1 MRYVPP
7 RYENYNGLRNT
18 SIKCKTKSGR
28 GTDEARGMTMRASSP
43 TVPSGGVND
52 AKTVMFDVGRSQLFL
67 SQTCITLC
75 SVNSLAVTYVA

>member
-7 RYENYNGLRNT
+7 RDENYNGLRNT
-18 SIKCKTKSGR
+18 SIKR
-28 GTDEARGMTMRASSP
+28 QERTDEARGMTMRGASSP